1 MPFKQNPKKEVEI
14 IEMRA
19 KWLVV
24 IFFKNFLGDFY
35 YPPSECVWVEGD
47 RKNGYDKTPPLLSL
61 QSFLIPRAIIG
72 SQIQMNQPDL
82 SRKPIGMALA
92 PRIELVV
99 ILLRPRSL

>member
-1 MPFKQNPKKEVEI
+1 MVGCYFKKKFWGIFI
-14 IEMRA
+14 I
-19 KWLVV
+19 
-24 IFFKNFLGDFY
+24 
-35 YPPSECVWVEGD
+35 PPASVWGMVGD
-47 RKNGYDKTPPLLSL
+47 RKNGYDKTPPLSL

-82 SRKPIGMALA
+82 SREPIGMALA